1 MTIIQ
6 LQKTNEKGDKVNY
19 YTDSS
24 YFNQNDLT
32 SLQSV
37 FAGACK
43 FRTTASVIVGLVSY
57 HVLSYYKI
65 IRHSISFQQ

>member
-6 LQKTNEKGDKVNY
+6 LQKTNEKGEQVKY

-32 SLQSV
+32 SM
-37 FAGACK
+37 
-43 FRTTASVIVGLVSY
+43 
-57 HVLSYYKI
+57 
-65 IRHSISFQQ
+65 